1 MTTCRE
7 QATEWVHLYAAGG
20 VAWSVL
26 PVPMATSAGLLA
38 AETYMIYWIGKVYGE
53 ELSGQEILML
63 ASTLDLVGIGLK
75 TLVVEA
81 CNFLPA
87 ARWLIKGAIAAM
99 TIEAIGRLV
108 IRHFERKYPG
118 KLCAPRAEVLAAT

>member
-7 QATEWVHLYAAGG
+7 QATEWVHLYAVGG

-63 ASTLDLVGIGLK
+63 ASTLDLAGIGLK
-75 TLVVEA
+75 TLALEA

-87 ARWLIKGAIAAM
+87 ARWLFKGTIAAM
-99 TIEAIGRLV
+99 TIEAIGRLA

-118 KLCAPRAEVLAAT
+118 KLCAPRAEALAAT